1 VRNGH
6 FLERISQWKFN
17 PPIIGG
23 IAGDAVAAQYVLLG
37 SRQAKI
43 QMIDQAKNSS

>member
-6 FLERISQWKFN
+6 FLDRTFQCECN
-17 PPIIGG
+17 LPIIGG
-23 IAGDAVAAQYVLLG
+23 IGGDAVAAQYVVLG

-43 QMIDQAKNSS
+43 QMIDQVKNSS